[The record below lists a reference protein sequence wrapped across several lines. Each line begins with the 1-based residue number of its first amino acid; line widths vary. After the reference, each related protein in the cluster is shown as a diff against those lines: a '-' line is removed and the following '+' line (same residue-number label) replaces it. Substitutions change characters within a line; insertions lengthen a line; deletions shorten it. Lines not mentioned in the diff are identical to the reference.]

1 MKNPRI
7 REYVLGFLVI
17 ILIGA
22 IVVGFQLYKKQ
33 SARSQLASRIAEL
46 SPRGGPPETIEGL
59 REAIALYEDM
69 IEEQVNTAVKT
80 GIYWKI
86 LSARLQDKELYG
98 EAFKAL
104 ERAVSYTP
112 EDPALHYSTGLVAG
126 LLARDY
132 HDYTAATDGSQER
145 ARYYSLAEEAYRRA
159 IAIDERYTK
168 AHYGLAV
175 LYVFE
180 LNRPAEAIPHLERY
194 LEIQTRDTDAMFI
207 LARAFYATG
216 GYDRAVELYDEIIS
230 ITKDS
235 SRRRQAED
243 NKQQALSASYGS

>member
-22 IVVGFQLYKKQ
+22 IFVGFQLYKKQ
-33 SARSQLASRIAEL
+33 SARSRLASSIAEL

-59 REAIALYEDM
+59 RRAIALYEDM
-69 IEEQVNTAVKT
+69 MEEQVNTAVKT

-98 EAFKAL
+98 EAFKATEKAL
-104 ERAVSYTP
+104 SYTP
-112 EDPALHYSTGLVAG
+112 EDPALHYSTGLLAG
-126 LLARDY
+126 ILARDY
-132 HDYTAATDGSQER
+132 HDYAGNTGER
-145 ARYYSLAEEAYRRA
+145 DRYYRLAEEAYLRA

-168 AHYGLAV
+168 ARYGLAV

-180 LNRPAEAIPHLERY
+180 LERPAEAVPHLERY
-194 LEIQTRDTDAMFI
+194 LEIQTRDTDAMFV
-207 LARAFYATG
+207 LARAFYVTG
-216 GYDRAVELYDEIIS
+216 NYDAALELYDRILS
-230 ITKDS
+230 ITKEPT
-235 SRRRQAED
+235 RRREAEN
-243 NKQQALSASYGS
+243 NKQQVLAASYGG